1 MQKKKDK
8 ICKLH
13 ESIETLSLSHTL
25 SRSKL
30 DLSNFVSTNAATR
43 FRAALISDIEQPI
56 AFQRTVSSVPEI
68 VVHLDNYSSLPI
80 PPPPSSSPSHDTGP
94 IPQTSS
100 STKLQKLRFQK
111 LVRSILAERYLPG
124 SVRSRPANPFFRSMR
139 IPFEFSFEWKSFQ
152 EGAREEK
159 KKHSLRLRIAWLIN
173 RNLVEIEICR
183 ETIIRAIEKN
193 RIGVDSGGS
202 VPRLHPRYLDTCNG
216 QPESRFAVVDCV
228 EPWIVRGVGKWPRSL
243 EVGV

>member
-43 FRAALISDIEQPI
+43 FRAASISDIEQPI

-80 PPPPSSSPSHDTGP
+80 PPPPSSSPSQDQSPKRVRQPSFRNFDSKNSFDRSWLKDISRVPFDPVRPTLSFDRCESP
-94 IPQTSS
+94 SS
-100 STKLQKLRFQK
+100 
-111 LVRSILAERYLPG
+111 LASKNGKVFRREREK
-124 SVRSRPANPFFRSMR
+124 R
-139 IPFEFSFEWKSFQ
+139 
-152 EGAREEK
+152 K
-159 KKHSLRLRIAWLIN
+159 KKTLSAF
-173 RNLVEIEICR
+173 
-183 ETIIRAIEKN
+183 KN
-193 RIGVDSGGS
+193 RMANKPQ
-202 VPRLHPRYLDTCNG
+202 PRRN
-216 QPESRFAVVDCV
+216 
-228 EPWIVRGVGKWPRSL
+228 
-243 EVGV
+243 

>member
-1 MQKKKDK
+1 MRRHVSEQLRFRISCSPSLFNVPFLPYQKLSSISITIHPFRSLLLLLPAPATTQDQSPKRVRQPSFRNFDSKNSFDRSWLKD
-8 ICKLH
+8 I
-13 ESIETLSLSHTL
+13 SVPFDPVRPTLSFDRCES
-25 SRSKL
+25 
-30 DLSNFVSTNAATR
+30 
-43 FRAALISDIEQPI
+43 P
-56 AFQRTVSSVPEI
+56 
-68 VVHLDNYSSLPI
+68 SSLA
-80 PPPPSSSPSHDTGP
+80 SKNG
-94 IPQTSS
+94 
-100 STKLQKLRFQK
+100 KVFR
-111 LVRSILAERYLPG
+111 REREK
-124 SVRSRPANPFFRSMR
+124 RN
-139 IPFEFSFEWKSFQ
+139 
-152 EGAREEK
+152 K